1 MQRVREGSAAEAEMG
16 LLFSEK
22 TQIIRAFKAASES
35 VKADADGSAPF
46 ETETERRATKKLME
60 DTRAALITMGFVPE
74 AVLKGE
80 IVQRNGSLN
89 AGQEFR
95 GGVLTFNGTCIA
107 PTTVEAGALCY
118 AYRPES
124 FRGFDAQEPLRRD
137 VCTMSLP
144 SSKPRLIGDAASQS
158 EILREL
164 LNATGYDPVRGL
176 SVSIAKKIQDLIDV
190 AESPSVDEATRKQAA
205 SQLGT
210 LGVWKKKDADT

>member
-1 MQRVREGSAAEAEMG
+1 MG

-46 ETETERRATKKLME
+46 ETETERRATKKMME

-74 AVLKGE
+74 AVLAGVIE
-80 IVQRNGSLN
+80 QRAGSLN
-89 AGQEFR
+89 AGSAR
-95 GGVLTFNGTCIA
+95 IGGDQLCTCVA
-107 PTTVEAGALCY
+107 PTIVGATCY

-124 FRGFDAQEPLRRD
+124 VRRFEAQEPLRRD

-144 SSKPRLIGDAASQS
+144 SSEPRLIGDAASQS
-158 EILREL
+158 ELLREL

-176 SVSIAKKIQDLIDV
+176 SASIAKKIQDLIDV
-190 AESPSVDEATRKQAA
+190 AESPSVDEATRKQAV
-205 SQLGT
+205 SRLGT